1 MNAKQ
6 KIERAMVV
14 IANHHDGFAAAAC
27 AMPWIES
34 SKIPTAC
41 TNGERVLYNRE
52 FVDSLSLPMTVGLII
67 HEVMHPLLGHLERS
81 VGMDHNRANVA
92 FDYEINNMITAY
104 NKTASH
110 PIILPKE
117 ALIDLDKYKNEAGE
131 VIYRKLEQEQQQQ
144 QQQQEQEQ
152 EQQQQ
157 QESGDGDGDAESD
170 GESAD
175 GDNSSKS
182 ANGDKSDGD
191 GESDDGESGSDGDKS
206 DGGGD
211 GDGDSSEDSDGSSE
225 DSDGSKPADSDKP
238 ADKQPSSAGEFER
251 PVNPQKA
258 REVSDRWREIL
269 SSTIQTA
276 RLRGTGGGDFLQ
288 KLAEVME
295 PPITLREVLEKFI
308 CEASM
313 SDDSTRPDKTYMAN
327 NDMFVTGMES
337 ERHGTIV
344 FVKDTSGSITD
355 SILKQVCSVIQD
367 SCDSLRAS
375 RLVVMDVDDKIC
387 DVQEYAPN
395 EEIPLTAKGRGGTDF
410 CPAFEWVEEN
420 APDARVIIYL
430 TDGWGSFPI
439 DEPSTPTVWI
449 SWDRPESDYP
459 FGQVLKLDDALN
471 TTI

>member
-1 MNAKQ
+1 
-6 KIERAMVV
+6 MVV

-52 FVDSLSLPMTVGLII
+52 FVDGLSLPMTVGLII

-81 VGMDHNRANVA
+81 IGMDHNRANVA

-110 PIILPKE
+110 PIILPSE
-117 ALIDLDKYKNEAGE
+117 ALIDFDKYKNEAGE
-131 VIYRKLEQEQQQQ
+131 VIYRKLEQEQ
-144 QQQQEQEQ
+144 EPDDDDDDGGK
-152 EQQQQ
+152 
-157 QESGDGDGDAESD
+157 SDDGDKDGKSDDGDKDGKSDGDGDGDGKSD
-170 GESAD
+170 D
-175 GDNSSKS
+175 GDGDGDGKS
-182 ANGDKSDGD
+182 DDDGDGKSDGD
-191 GESDDGESGSDGDKS
+191 G
-206 DGGGD
+206 
-211 GDGDSSEDSDGSSE
+211 
-225 DSDGSKPADSDKP
+225 KPSDK
-238 ADKQPSSAGEFER
+238 KQPSSAGEFER
-251 PVNPQKA
+251 PVNQQKA

-295 PPITLREVLEKFI
+295 PPITLREVLEKFV
-308 CEASM
+308 CEATM

-355 SILKQVCSVIQD
+355 SILKQVCAVIQD
-367 SCDSLRAS
+367 SCDTLRAS
-375 RLVVMDVDDKIC
+375 RLVVMDVDDRVC

-410 CPAFEWVEEN
+410 CPAFDWVEEN

-430 TDGWGSFPI
+430 TDGWGSFP
-439 DEPSTPTVWI
+439 DEPSIPTVWI
-449 SWDRPESDYP
+449 SWDRPESSYP

-471 TTI
+471 TSI

>member
-41 TNGERVLYNRE
+41 TNGERVLYNAK

-81 VGMDHNRANVA
+81 VGMDHHRANVA
-92 FDYEINNMITAY
+92 FDYEINNMIAAY
-104 NKTASH
+104 NKSATH

-117 ALIDLDKYKNEAGE
+117 ALVDFDKYKNEAGE
-131 VIYRKLEQEQQQQ
+131 VIYRKLEQEQQ
-144 QQQQEQEQ
+144 EQEQ
-152 EQQQQ
+152 EQ
-157 QESGDGDGDAESD
+157 QESGDGDPSDDGNGNPSDDGNESDDGGGESGDSSESGD
-170 GESAD
+170 GESAN
-175 GDNSSKS
+175 GDNTNKS
-182 ANGDKSDGD
+182 ANGDSDTNGD
-191 GESDDGESGSDGDKS
+191 
-206 DGGGD
+206 
-211 GDGDSSEDSDGSSE
+211 
-225 DSDGSKPADSDKP
+225 ADSEQDGVSNKP
-238 ADKQPSSAGEFER
+238 ADKPQPSSSGEFER
-251 PVNPQKA
+251 PLNQQKA
-258 REVSDRWREIL
+258 REVTDRWREIL

-295 PPITLREVLEKFI
+295 PPITLREMLEKFV
-308 CEASM
+308 CEATM
-313 SDDSTRPDKTYMAN
+313 SDESTRPDKTYMAN

-367 SCDSLRAS
+367 SCDTLRAS
-375 RLVVMDVDDKIC
+375 RLVVMDVDDKVC

-410 CPAFEWVEEN
+410 CPAFDWVEEN

-430 TDGWGSFPI
+430 TDGWGSFPT

-449 SWDRPESDYP
+449 SWERPESAYP
-459 FGQVLKLDDALN
+459 FGQVLNLDDALD

>member
-27 AMPWIES
+27 AMPWVES

-81 VGMDHNRANVA
+81 VGMDHHRANVA
-92 FDYEINNMITAY
+92 FDYEINNMLAAY
-104 NKTASH
+104 NKSASH

-117 ALIDLDKYKNEAGE
+117 VFVDLDKYNNEAGE
-131 VIYRKLEQEQQQQ
+131 VIYRKLEQEQQ
-144 QQQQEQEQ
+144 EQEQ
-152 EQQQQ
+152 EQQQPQ
-157 QESGDGDGDAESD
+157 PQESGDGDGESD
-170 GESAD
+170 GDGDKSDGDGESGGESAN
-175 GDNSSKS
+175 GDNTNKS

-191 GESDDGESGSDGDKS
+191 KS
-206 DGGGD
+206 
-211 GDGDSSEDSDGSSE
+211 DGDSSEDSDSGE
-225 DSDGSKPADSDKP
+225 PADKPSDK
-238 ADKQPSSAGEFER
+238 KQPSSAGEFER
-251 PVNPQKA
+251 PANQQKA

-295 PPITLREVLEKFI
+295 PPITLREVLEKFV
-308 CEASM
+308 CEATM

-355 SILKQVCSVIQD
+355 SILKQVCAVIQD
-367 SCDSLRAS
+367 SCDTLRAS
-375 RLVVMDVDDKIC
+375 RLIVMDVDDKVC

-395 EEIPLTAKGRGGTDF
+395 EEIPLIAKGRGGTDF
-410 CPAFEWVEEN
+410 CPAFDWVEEN

-430 TDGWGSFPI
+430 TDGWGSFP

-449 SWDRPESDYP
+449 SWDRPESSYP
-459 FGQVLKLDDALN
+459 FGQVLNLGDALD

>member
-41 TNGERVLYNRE
+41 TNGERVLYNAE

-67 HEVMHPLLGHLERS
+67 HEIMHPLLGHLERS

-117 ALIDLDKYKNEAGE
+117 ALVDFDKYKNEAGE
-131 VIYRKLEQEQQQQ
+131 VIYRKLEQEQ
-144 QQQQEQEQ
+144 EQEQ

-157 QESGDGDGDAESD
+157 ESGDSGGDAKSDGDS
-170 GESAD
+170 ESAD

-182 ANGDKSDGD
+182 ANGDKPDDGD
-191 GESDDGESGSDGDKS
+191 GESDGDGKSDGDSKS
-206 DGGGD
+206 DGNGG
-211 GDGDSSEDSDGSSE
+211 SD
-225 DSDGSKPADSDKP
+225 DKP

-251 PVNPQKA
+251 PVNQQKA

-295 PPITLREVLEKFI
+295 PPITLREVLEKFV
-308 CEASM
+308 CEATM
-313 SDDSTRPDKTYMAN
+313 SDESTRPDKTYMAN

-375 RLVVMDVDDKIC
+375 RLVVMDVDDKVC

-430 TDGWGSFPI
+430 TDGWGSFP

-449 SWDRPESDYP
+449 SWDRPESSYP
-459 FGQVLKLDDALN
+459 FGQVLKLDDALD

>member
-1 MNAKQ
+1 MTPNKMNVKQ
-6 KIERAMVV
+6 KIDRAMVV

-34 SKIPTAC
+34 SKVQTAC
-41 TNGERVLYNRE
+41 TNGERVLYNAA

-81 VGMDHNRANVA
+81 VGMDHHKANVA
-92 FDYEINNMITAY
+92 FDYEINNMLAAY

-117 ALIDLDKYKNEAGE
+117 ALVDFDKYKNEAGE
-131 VIYRKLEQEQQQQ
+131 VIYRKLEQEDG
-144 QQQQEQEQ
+144 EQEP
-152 EQQQQ
+152 EDDGDKSDDSGDKSDDSS
-157 QESGDGDGDAESD
+157 ESDDSGESDGDSKSDDSGESDGDGDS
-170 GESAD
+170 
-175 GDNSSKS
+175 
-182 ANGDKSDGD
+182 
-191 GESDDGESGSDGDKS
+191 KS

-211 GDGDSSEDSDGSSE
+211 
-225 DSDGSKPADSDKP
+225 KPDDKP
-238 ADKQPSSAGEFER
+238 QPSSSGEFER
-251 PVNPQKA
+251 PTNQQKA
-258 REVSDRWREIL
+258 REVTDRWREIL
-269 SSTIQTA
+269 SSAIQTA

-295 PPITLREVLEKFI
+295 PPVALREVLEKFV

-313 SDDSTRPDKTYMAN
+313 SDESTRPDKTYMAN

-355 SILKQVCSVIQD
+355 SILKQVCAVIQD
-367 SCDSLRAS
+367 SCDTLRAS
-375 RLVVMDVDDKIC
+375 RLVVMDVDDKVC

-395 EEIPLTAKGRGGTDF
+395 EDIPLTAKGRGGTDF

-430 TDGWGSFPI
+430 TDGWGSFPT
-439 DEPSTPTVWI
+439 DEPAIPTVWI
-449 SWDRPESDYP
+449 SWDMPESSYP

-471 TTI
+471 STI